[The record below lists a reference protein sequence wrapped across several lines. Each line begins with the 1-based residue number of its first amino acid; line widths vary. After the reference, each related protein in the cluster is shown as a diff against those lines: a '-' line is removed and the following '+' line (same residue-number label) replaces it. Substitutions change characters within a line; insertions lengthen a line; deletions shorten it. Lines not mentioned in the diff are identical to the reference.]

1 MKNRTQLIWLRSD
14 LRLHDNTALATAA
27 ARGPCVA
34 VYLPSP
40 EQWRA
45 HDDAPC
51 KIDFWLRNLSS
62 LSTALGELNIP
73 LLIRHAPRWD
83 QAPQILLSLCHELE
97 IDAVHVNEEY
107 RSEERSVG
115 KECVRTC
122 RSRWSPYH

>member
-83 QAPQILLSLCHELE
+83 QAPQILRSLCHEVK

-107 RSEERSVG
+107 GLNETRSDAEVAQIGRAHV
-115 KECVRTC
+115 
-122 RSRWSPYH
+122 